1 MISIKM
7 IDGTRYD
14 TAEIVDGHGTWVV
27 IQDNGKTVYLNTDHI
42 VSITEKG
49 EGG

>member
-14 TAEIVDGHGTWVV
+14 TNEIVDGNGTWVV
-27 IQDNGKTVYLNTDHI
+27 VQDKDKTVYLNAEHI

-49 EGG
+49 EGR